1 MRIVD
6 PATAVTFL
14 YKANQLP
21 PVLTT
26 QSHLNPGPP
35 INSSSSHTVPMPV
48 PAPPNSQNMP
58 NSGFGQDVDL
68 RNVDPRLNRG
78 GGGGNMNNNMNN
90 MNNMVDHDFDM
101 RLLQQNS
108 NMDNYNSRNQPNP
121 PRFPADPRQRPLD
134 PRQKPPPINPQ
145 VAPPNLQRNVAPG
158 AGIIPNDASDQE
170 KAALIMQVLQLSDD
184 QIAMLPPEQRTSIL
198 VLKEQIAKSTGR

>member
-1 MRIVD
+1 MI
-6 PATAVTFL
+6 
-14 YKANQLP
+14 
-21 PVLTT
+21 
-26 QSHLNPGPP
+26 
-35 INSSSSHTVPMPV
+35 
-48 PAPPNSQNMP
+48 
-58 NSGFGQDVDL
+58 
-68 RNVDPRLNRG
+68 
-78 GGGGNMNNNMNN
+78 
-90 MNNMVDHDFDM
+90 DHDFDM

-108 NMDNYNSRNQPNP
+108 NMDNNYSRNQPP
-121 PRFPADPRQRPLD
+121 QRPFPADPRQRPLD